1 MKNDNNP
8 VSSDDMRG
16 RPENPVPAI
25 RDETY
30 GRRRRPVTS
39 GLFVV
44 LQKEFVDQVTSRRF
58 LSIFAL
64 FLIISAIGVHDGAEQ
79 YGDMLASYAQ
89 RMQSVSSDAP
99 GYMPEKPSPLLV
111 FTKMADYFVMF
122 GVFLGIAMGFD
133 LVSKEKETRSLKI
146 LLSHPVYRDEVVNGK
161 ALGSALAL
169 AIALG
174 ATVAVSVA
182 ILLVMGIVPTMD
194 ELGAILVFAVV
205 STIFVLT
212 YFSLALL
219 MSTVAPDSGTALIF
233 TLIVF
238 LLIAS
243 AIPIFGWTA
252 AETIAGPP
260 PEQPAGAQ
268 ETPYTAMNVDPEE
281 FKQYEREMQSYWEK
295 RAAASSLISL
305 LSPNVNYQKAATAV
319 TNPKIAMTM
328 DNNPYSF
335 TEGPPETQ
343 PGLDEI
349 LDRIWANI
357 VALVTLP
364 CVFFAAA
371 YVKFMR
377 MDIR

>member
-1 MKNDNNP
+1 MLPWHAALQRRSASP
-8 VSSDDMRG
+8 VLH
-16 RPENPVPAI
+16 
-25 RDETY
+25 
-30 GRRRRPVTS
+30 RRWRSVTS

-44 LQKEFVDQVTSRRF
+44 LQKEFVDQSTSRCF
-58 LSIFAL
+58 LCIFAL
-64 FLIISAIGVHDGAEQ
+64 FLLISAIGVHDGANQ

-89 RMQSVSSDAP
+89 QMQSVSSDTYMP
-99 GYMPEKPSPLLV
+99 RYMPEKPSPLLI

-133 LVSKEKETRSLKI
+133 LVSKEKETRSLKT

-161 ALGSALAL
+161 ALGSALVL

-174 ATVAVSVA
+174 ATIAVSVA

-194 ELGAILVFAVV
+194 ELGAILVFTVV
-205 STIFVLT
+205 SGIFVLT

-219 MSTVAPDSGTALIF
+219 MSVVAPDSGTALIF
-233 TLIVF
+233 TLIIF
-238 LLIAS
+238 LLISS
-243 AIPIFGWTA
+243 AVPIFGWTV
-252 AETIAGPP
+252 AEMIAGPP
-260 PEQPAGAQ
+260 PEQPAGVQ
-268 ETPYTAMNVDPEE
+268 GTFYTPMNVDPEE
-281 FKQYEREMQSYWEK
+281 FEQYEQEMRSYWEK

-305 LSPNVNYQKAATAV
+305 LSPNVNYQKTATAV

-349 LDRIWANI
+349 LGRIWANI
-357 VALVTLP
+357 VALITLP

-371 YVKFMR
+371 YVGFMR